1 MLWFDWDFPIH
12 DLLWFN
18 FEKILISKFFFT
30 SFGGRKQMEKEEER
44 KERGGGVLLLAVC
57 GLKLGWE
64 WCSRNLVTFSYRNFL
79 FHIAKSFICIGGILL
94 LLLLSKQYSFILSE
108 IGRKLG
114 RNLNCVC
121 SWSVGNAIQKTYFQ
135 SQILHIICPSPPQI
149 LIQDNNL
156 PIPTPNEVGPH
167 GKMLGGIV

>member
-1 MLWFDWDFPIH
+1 MICCGL
-12 DLLWFN
+12 
-18 FEKILISKFFFT
+18 ILKKFLFQIFL
-30 SFGGRKQMEKEEER
+30 SPLSVEER
-44 KERGGGVLLLAVC
+44 RWRKKRREKKGGGGVLLLAVC

-64 WCSRNLVTFSYRNFL
+64 WCSWNLVTFSYRNFL

>member
-1 MLWFDWDFPIH
+1 MICCGLILKKFLFQ
-12 DLLWFN
+12 N
-18 FEKILISKFFFT
+18 FFSHLSVGERRWRKKRREKK
-30 SFGGRKQMEKEEER
+30 G
-44 KERGGGVLLLAVC
+44 GGGVLLLAVC

-156 PIPTPNEVGPH
+156 PIPPQMKWVPMGRC
-167 GKMLGGIV
+167 